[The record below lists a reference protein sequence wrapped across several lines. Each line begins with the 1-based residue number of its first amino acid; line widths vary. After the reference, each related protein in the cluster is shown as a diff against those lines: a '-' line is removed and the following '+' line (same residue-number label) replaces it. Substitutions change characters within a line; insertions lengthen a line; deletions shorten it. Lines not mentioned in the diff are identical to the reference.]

1 MPDVRRT
8 PENMT
13 RAGIDL
19 TDISGLLTADV
30 QIIRNNGK
38 VFLHF
43 KKTGAG
49 DCTVTFS
56 TPGTVDGLAIADR
69 TVTVPATT
77 GDIHVGPFP
86 PHIYNDSVRDL
97 RVSLSEVTGLTMAVA
112 QMP

>member
-1 MPDVRRT
+1 MADVVRT
-8 PENMT
+8 PEKIT
-13 RAGIDL
+13 RNGVDL

-30 QIIRNNGK
+30 QLVRNNGK

-49 DCTVTFS
+49 ACTVTFI
-56 TPGTVDGLAIADR
+56 TQGTVDDQAIADR

-86 PHIYNDSVRDL
+86 PDVYNDSVRDL
-97 RVSLSEVTGLTMAVA
+97 RFTLSEVTGLTLAVA